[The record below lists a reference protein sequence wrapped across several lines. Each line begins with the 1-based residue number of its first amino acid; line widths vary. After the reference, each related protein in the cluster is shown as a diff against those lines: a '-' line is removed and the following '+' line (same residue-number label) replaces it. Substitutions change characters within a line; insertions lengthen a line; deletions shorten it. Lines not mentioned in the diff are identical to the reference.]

1 MGLDFDFSRLDAQ
14 DALDLAIFVE
24 EEARDHY
31 EYLVKWMES
40 QGNSEA
46 AEFFRKMARWEVA
59 HLDQVTAQRK
69 ELFGDAPARYASNV
83 AWEVEAPDYD
93 AMGKKVSLEEA
104 FEIARGA
111 ETRARDYYAGAL
123 EYASDPK
130 LVEILEGLRDAEIHH
145 LKTLD
150 EWEAKLQL

>member
-1 MGLDFDFSRLDAQ
+1 MGLDFDFSRLDAR
-14 DALDLAIFVE
+14 DTLDLAGYVE

-31 EYLVKWMES
+31 DHLVKWMES
-40 QGNSEA
+40 QGNDDAAAFFAKMVRWEA
-46 AEFFRKMARWEVA
+46 A
-59 HLDQVTAQRK
+59 HLEQVRSQRK
-69 ELFGDAPARYASNV
+69 ALFGDAPVRHASNI

-93 AMGKKVSLEEA
+93 AMGGEVSLEQA

-130 LVEILEGLRDAEIHH
+130 VIEILEGLRDSEIEH
-145 LKTLD
+145 LRVLD
-150 EWEAKLQL
+150 EWQSRLS